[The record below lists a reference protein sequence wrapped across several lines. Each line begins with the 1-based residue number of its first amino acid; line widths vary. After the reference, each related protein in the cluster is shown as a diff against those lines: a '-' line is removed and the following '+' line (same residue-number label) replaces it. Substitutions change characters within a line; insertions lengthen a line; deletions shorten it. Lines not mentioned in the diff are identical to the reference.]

1 VKLGDSLETAQEQ
14 QTSVNLQKRITANV
28 PEPLFQSLILLEEK
42 LKKSEAKLAAVQRL
56 AHVGTWEF
64 NAVTGEITWSEEKF
78 RIFGLDPTLPE
89 PTYAQVIEM
98 IHSDDRVSFEQAL
111 SGVQAGETSYEIE
124 YRILRPDGQ
133 VRHIE
138 SKAEAVF
145 DDAGQLLRLFGTA
158 KDITKRKIAEEKL
171 RKSEANLIAAQR
183 IAHVGIWEFDVR
195 SQQLT
200 WSEEKFRIFGLDP
213 TKPEPTYTQL
223 IEMIHPDDRAVFE
236 QAVSCALTS
245 GTSYEIVFRI
255 KRPSGQI
262 RHIETRGEAIFNS
275 ALTVIQLFGTVVD
288 ITERKLAEEETLKAL
303 QRERELSE
311 AKSHFIAMTS
321 HDLRTPLTTIQSS
334 VDLLKHR
341 SEKLSSQRQQIH
353 LDRISS
359 SVEQMTGMVQ
369 DVLVLSEAEAGKL
382 QLNPTPVDLVQL
394 CQSLVTEL
402 LVADKKQHKITF
414 THQGDCSTALTGT
427 ASLDDSEEV
436 SIQYPLDEKLV
447 RYILTNLLSN
457 ALKYSP
463 QESIV
468 QLDMACNSESVVF
481 HIQDQGIGIPPEDM
495 PRLFESFYRAKNV
508 GVTQGTGLGLAIVK
522 QCIDLHSGQV
532 NVDSVVGEGTTFSV
546 TLPLINTDTQSSKTF

>member
-1 VKLGDSLETAQEQ
+1 MKLGDSLETAQEQ
-14 QTSVNLQKRITANV
+14 QTSVNRQKRFTANV
-28 PEPLFQSLILLEEK
+28 PEPLFQSLMLPEEK

-56 AHVGTWEF
+56 AHIGTWEF

-78 RIFGLDPTLPE
+78 RIFGLDPTIPE
-89 PTYAQVIEM
+89 LTYAQVIEM

-111 SGVQAGETSYEIE
+111 SSVQGGETSYEIE

-138 SKAEAVF
+138 SKAEAFF
-145 DDAGQLLRLFGTA
+145 DDTGQLLRLFGTA

-213 TKPEPTYTQL
+213 IKTEPTYTQF

-288 ITERKLAEEETLKAL
+288 ITERKLAEAETLKAL

-468 QLDMACNSESVVF
+468 QLDMVCNSESVVF

>member
-1 VKLGDSLETAQEQ
+1 MKLGDSLETAQEQ
-14 QTSVNLQKRITANV
+14 QTSVNRQKRFTANV
-28 PEPLFQSLILLEEK
+28 PEPLFQSLMLPEEK

-56 AHVGTWEF
+56 AHIGTWEF

-78 RIFGLDPTLPE
+78 RIFGLDPTIPE
-89 PTYAQVIEM
+89 LTYAQVIEM

-111 SGVQAGETSYEIE
+111 SSVQGGETSYEIE

-138 SKAEAVF
+138 SKAEAFF
-145 DDAGQLLRLFGTA
+145 DEAGQLLRLFGTA

-213 TKPEPTYTQL
+213 IKTEPTYTQF

-468 QLDMACNSESVVF
+468 QLDMVCNSESVVF
-481 HIQDQGIGIPPEDM
+481 HIQDQV
-495 PRLFESFYRAKNV
+495 Y
-508 GVTQGTGLGLAIVK
+508 
-522 QCIDLHSGQV
+522 
-532 NVDSVVGEGTTFSV
+532 
-546 TLPLINTDTQSSKTF
+546 

>member
-1 VKLGDSLETAQEQ
+1 MKLGDSLETAQEQ
-14 QTSVNLQKRITANV
+14 QTSVNRQKRFTANV
-28 PEPLFQSLILLEEK
+28 PEPLFQSLMLPEEK
-42 LKKSEAKLAAVQRL
+42 LKKSEAKLAALQRL
-56 AHVGTWEF
+56 AQVGTWEF

-111 SGVQAGETSYEIE
+111 SGVQAGETFYEIE
-124 YRILRPDGQ
+124 YRILRLDGQ

-145 DDAGQLLRLFGTA
+145 DNAGQLLQLFGTA

-195 SQQLT
+195 SQQIT

-213 TKPEPTYTQL
+213 SKPEPTYTQL

-255 KRPSGQI
+255 KRPCGQI
-262 RHIETRGEAIFNS
+262 RHIETKGEAIFNS

-288 ITERKLAEEETLKAL
+288 ITERKLAEAETLKAL

-359 SVEQMTGMVQ
+359 AVEQMTGMVQ

-394 CQSLVTEL
+394 CRSLVTEL

-414 THQGDCSTALTGT
+414 THQGDCTAALTGT
-427 ASLDDSEEV
+427 ASLEDSEGV

-463 QESIV
+463 QESLV
-468 QLDMACNSESVVF
+468 QLDVVCNSESVVF
-481 HIQDQGIGIPPEDM
+481 HIQDQGIGIPPEDI

-508 GVTQGTGLGLAIVK
+508 GATQGTGLGLAIVK

-532 NVDSVVGEGTTFSV
+532 SVDSVVGESTTFTV
-546 TLPLINTDTQSSKTF
+546 TLPLINTDTQSSKTL

>member
-1 VKLGDSLETAQEQ
+1 
-14 QTSVNLQKRITANV
+14 
-28 PEPLFQSLILLEEK
+28 
-42 LKKSEAKLAAVQRL
+42 
-56 AHVGTWEF
+56 
-64 NAVTGEITWSEEKF
+64 
-78 RIFGLDPTLPE
+78 
-89 PTYAQVIEM
+89 
-98 IHSDDRVSFEQAL
+98 
-111 SGVQAGETSYEIE
+111 
-124 YRILRPDGQ
+124 
-133 VRHIE
+133 
-138 SKAEAVF
+138 
-145 DDAGQLLRLFGTA
+145 
-158 KDITKRKIAEEKL
+158 
-171 RKSEANLIAAQR
+171 
-183 IAHVGIWEFDVR
+183 
-195 SQQLT
+195 
-200 WSEEKFRIFGLDP
+200 
-213 TKPEPTYTQL
+213 
-223 IEMIHPDDRAVFE
+223 
-236 QAVSCALTS
+236 
-245 GTSYEIVFRI
+245 
-255 KRPSGQI
+255 
-262 RHIETRGEAIFNS
+262 
-275 ALTVIQLFGTVVD
+275 
-288 ITERKLAEEETLKAL
+288 
-303 QRERELSE
+303 
-311 AKSHFIAMTS
+311 
-321 HDLRTPLTTIQSS
+321 
-334 VDLLKHR
+334 
-341 SEKLSSQRQQIH
+341 
-353 LDRISS
+353 
-359 SVEQMTGMVQ
+359 MTGMVQ

>member
-14 QTSVNLQKRITANV
+14 QTSVNRQKRFTANV
-28 PEPLFQSLILLEEK
+28 PEPLFQSLMLPEEK

-56 AHVGTWEF
+56 AQVGTWEF
-64 NAVTGEITWSEEKF
+64 NVVTGEITWSEEKF
-78 RIFGLDPTLPE
+78 RIFGLDPTIPE
-89 PTYAQVIEM
+89 LTYAQVIEM

-111 SGVQAGETSYEIE
+111 SSVQGGETSYEIE

-138 SKAEAVF
+138 SKAEAFF
-145 DDAGQLLRLFGTA
+145 DDTGQLLRLFGTA

-213 TKPEPTYTQL
+213 IKTEPTYTQF

-288 ITERKLAEEETLKAL
+288 ITERKLAEAETLKAL

-414 THQGDCSTALTGT
+414 THQGDCTAALTGT
-427 ASLDDSEEV
+427 ASLEDSGEV

-468 QLDMACNSESVVF
+468 QLDMVCNSESVVF

>member
-1 VKLGDSLETAQEQ
+1 MKLGDSLETAQEQ
-14 QTSVNLQKRITANV
+14 QTSVNRQKRFTANV
-28 PEPLFQSLILLEEK
+28 PEPLFQSLMLPEEK
-42 LKKSEAKLAAVQRL
+42 LKKSEAKLAALQRL
-56 AHVGTWEF
+56 AQVGTWEF

-111 SGVQAGETSYEIE
+111 SGVQAGETFYEIE
-124 YRILRPDGQ
+124 YRILRLDGQ

-145 DDAGQLLRLFGTA
+145 DNAGQLLQLFGTA

-195 SQQLT
+195 SQQIT

-213 TKPEPTYTQL
+213 SKPEPTYTQL

-255 KRPSGQI
+255 KRPCGQI
-262 RHIETRGEAIFNS
+262 RHIETKGEAIFNS

-288 ITERKLAEEETLKAL
+288 ITERKLAEAETLKAL

-359 SVEQMTGMVQ
+359 AVEQMTGMVQ

-394 CQSLVTEL
+394 CRSLVTEL

-414 THQGDCSTALTGT
+414 THQGDCTAALAGT
-427 ASLDDSEEV
+427 ASLEDSEGV

-463 QESIV
+463 QESLV
-468 QLDMACNSESVVF
+468 QLDVVCNSESVVF
-481 HIQDQGIGIPPEDM
+481 HIQDQGIGIPPEDI

-508 GVTQGTGLGLAIVK
+508 GATQGTGLGLAIVK

-532 NVDSVVGEGTTFSV
+532 SVDSVVGESTTFTV
-546 TLPLINTDTQSSKTF
+546 TLPLINTDTQSSKTL

>member
-1 VKLGDSLETAQEQ
+1 MKLGDSLETAQEQ

-78 RIFGLDPTLPE
+78 RIFGLDPTIPE
-89 PTYAQVIEM
+89 LTYAQVIEM

-213 TKPEPTYTQL
+213 IKTEPTYTQF

-255 KRPSGQI
+255 RRPSGQI

-402 LVADKKQHKITF
+402 LIADKKQHKITF

>member
-1 VKLGDSLETAQEQ
+1 MKLGDSLETAQEQ

-28 PEPLFQSLILLEEK
+28 PEPLFQSLMLPEEK

-56 AHVGTWEF
+56 AQVGTWEF
-64 NAVTGEITWSEEKF
+64 NVVTGEITWSEEKF
-78 RIFGLDPTLPE
+78 RIFGLDPTIPE

-138 SKAEAVF
+138 SKAEAFF
-145 DDAGQLLRLFGTA
+145 DDTGQLLRLFGTA

-171 RKSEANLIAAQR
+171 RKSEANLSAAQR

-288 ITERKLAEEETLKAL
+288 ITERKLAEAETLKAL

-359 SVEQMTGMVQ
+359 SVEQMTGMVE

-468 QLDMACNSESVVF
+468 QFDMVCNSESVVF